1 MVLTKCENIYY
12 LQIKEKSDVNGLQ
25 SIPWVKGKL
34 YVNEGAI
41 IGLELTSDTD
51 KLPIVSEIN
60 EDCLNFTFESNES
73 RFYIVF
79 DKDEKITDQIEK
91 KFNVDYLNN
100 EIIGI
105 EFMHN

>member
-41 IGLELTSDTD
+41 IGLELNSD
-51 KLPIVSEIN
+51 KLPTVSEIN
-60 EDCLNFTFESNES
+60 EDCLNFTFESDES
-73 RFYIVF
+73 RFYILF
-79 DKDEKITDQIEK
+79 DRDEKITDQIEQ

-105 EFMHN
+105 EFMYN